1 MAKLKDNPAVQALIA
16 KALEKAAAKQAKAL
30 KAQAKLVANM
40 TKATVVVHVDE
51 VEDRAVKK
59 ALKGL
64 GNDLL
69 AAIKEA

>member
-1 MAKLKDNPAVQALIA
+1 MAKLKDDPAVQALIA
-16 KALEKAAAKQAKAL
+16 KALEKAAAEQAKAL
-30 KAQAKLVANM
+30 KAQVKLVANM

-51 VEDRAVKK
+51 AEDRAVKK

>member
-1 MAKLKDNPAVQALIA
+1 MAKLKDDPAVQALIA
-16 KALEKAAAKQAKAL
+16 KALEKAAAEQAKA
-30 KAQAKLVANM
+30 QVKLVANM

-51 VEDRAVKK
+51 AEDRAVKK